1 MNAVWEADTFFFMWV
16 AYEDEGI
23 RKEESIHN
31 LGRRESD

>member
-1 MNAVWEADTFFFMWV
+1 MQFGRQIHFFMWV